1 MKAGKKP
8 TLAQKKLIEQNGIDP
23 LVWLVSSDT
32 TERMILVHRYIE
44 NTTST
49 IYKENGGKE

>member
-8 TLAQKKLIEQNGIDP
+8 TLAQKKLIEKNGLDP

-32 TERMILVHRYIE
+32 IERMILVHRYIE

-49 IYKENGGKE
+49 IYKEGKE